1 MSADPRFLTAARPCV
16 MPALRSCAE
25 GRHVETGMALR
36 PAPAQRAQ
44 QSPTLRTHRCL
55 PDGVLGEYKHYPAL
69 CQVQP
74 SERHYGRIARPPLPI
89 IHRTQGA
96 TPKRTMQAAG

>member
-1 MSADPRFLTAARPCV
+1 MSAAPRFLTASRPCV
-16 MPALRSCAE
+16 MPASRPRAE

-36 PAPAQRAQ
+36 PATAQKAQ

-55 PDGVLGEYKHYPAL
+55 PDRVRGEYKHLGAL

-74 SERHYGRIARPPLPI
+74 S
-89 IHRTQGA
+89 
-96 TPKRTMQAAG
+96 KRCS